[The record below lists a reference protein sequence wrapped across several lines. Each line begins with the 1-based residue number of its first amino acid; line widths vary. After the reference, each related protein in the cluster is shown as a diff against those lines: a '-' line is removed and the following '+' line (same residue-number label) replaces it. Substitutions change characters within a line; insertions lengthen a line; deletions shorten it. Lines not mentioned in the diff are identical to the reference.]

1 MTLLK
6 TIYLAALSKWGHS
19 SQINMAV
26 EEAAELIQA
35 IQHHRRG
42 RCTNEDVAGEIAN
55 MTIGQVLSSPPAPSF
70 PSIVGPRKNTIL
82 RGATVPSQLKKAATK
97 KGVPSKNDV
106 PAIAKAFLEAFG
118 DVTEL
123 NGEDLRASLGW
134 SKGQINSLREQLRT
148 RGVLKMK
155 GQKRAAKWTLDI
167 AKAQVLASEGYS
179 NGALLHA

>member
-1 MTLLK
+1 MSEVTITIPMSALESAINAEVEKRLAEILK
-6 TIYLAALSKWGHS
+6 RPLGELA
-19 SQINMAV
+19 NMATSRI
-26 EEAAELIQA
+26 E
-35 IQHHRRG
+35 R
-42 RCTNEDVAGEIAN
+42 EI
-55 MTIGQVLSSPPAPSF
+55 GPLPSVLASN
-70 PSIVGPRKNTIL
+70 VPRKNQIL
-82 RGATVPSQLKKAATK
+82 RTANMPGLSKSAAKRVKAS